1 MSTTKWG
8 WIWFR
13 RGLKPAMVILGPRFD
28 SVHLHQTNMINWL
41 KTRISSKLNN
51 FSSATLK
58 AFLKKNGLAFV
69 IIFIGWEIIEDVVFP
84 IIFSA
89 LGAYVHPAFY
99 AGVPASLIL
108 CFHWLAIPILWG
120 LWLKITNGRNTHDK
134 NDCC

>member
-13 RGLKPAMVILGPRFD
+13 RGLKPAMVIFGPRFD
-28 SVHLHQTNMINWL
+28 SVHLHQTNMITWL

-51 FSSATLK
+51 FSSEKLK

-84 IIFSA
+84 IIFAA
-89 LGAYVHPAFY
+89 LGTYIHPAFY